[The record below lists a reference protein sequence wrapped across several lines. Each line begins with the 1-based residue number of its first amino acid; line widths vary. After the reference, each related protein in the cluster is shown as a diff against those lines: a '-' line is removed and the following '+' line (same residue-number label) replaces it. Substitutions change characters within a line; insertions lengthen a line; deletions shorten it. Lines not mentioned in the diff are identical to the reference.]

1 MEEIVSDLFK
11 ELAACCQFKWRGMN
25 PEYKLVWKIVGAAF
39 ALLVFAAAV
48 SGLALLVGPR

>member
-25 PEYKLVWKIVGAAF
+25 PEYKLVWKVAGAVL
-39 ALLVFAAAV
+39 ALLAFAAAV
-48 SGLALLVGPR
+48 TCLALLIGPR